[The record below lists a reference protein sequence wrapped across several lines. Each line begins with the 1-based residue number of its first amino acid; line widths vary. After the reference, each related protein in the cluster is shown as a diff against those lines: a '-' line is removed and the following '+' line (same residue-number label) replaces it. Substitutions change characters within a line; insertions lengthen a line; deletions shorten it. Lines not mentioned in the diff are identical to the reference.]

1 MAKEDIRSY
10 EVVRIMMR
18 SLFDFQLFRLRGWGG
33 GGKEGGNPGNSWWG
47 CAARFSIRRSYIPV
61 VPSKSIPDSRPNWA
75 MCIPVF
81 RPQRRKNPTRWG
93 DTYLYS
99 LYKGVH
105 PPGSN
110 VSHAGTSDVLDL
122 YKTRRCGS
130 VYLGVIVLRV

>member
-18 SLFDFQLFRLRGWGG
+18 SLFDFQIFRLRGWGG
-33 GGKEGGNPGNSWWG
+33 GGDGGNPGNSWWG

-81 RPQRRKNPTRWG
+81 RLQRRKNPTRWG

>member
-33 GGKEGGNPGNSWWG
+33 GGGEGGKPGNYWWG
-47 CAARFSIRRSYIPV
+47 CAARFSIRRSCNPV

-81 RPQRRKNPTRWG
+81 RLQRRKTLPDGATHTYIAYIREYTPRVPTSPTQALAMYL
-93 DTYLYS
+93 TYI
-99 LYKGVH
+99 KQDAVG
-105 PPGSN
+105 
-110 VSHAGTSDVLDL
+110 A
-122 YKTRRCGS
+122 C
-130 VYLGVIVLRV
+130 IWA